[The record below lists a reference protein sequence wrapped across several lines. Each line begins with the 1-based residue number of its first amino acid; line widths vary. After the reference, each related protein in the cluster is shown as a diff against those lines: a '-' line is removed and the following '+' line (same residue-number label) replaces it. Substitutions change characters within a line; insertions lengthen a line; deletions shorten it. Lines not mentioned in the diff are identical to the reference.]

1 MLHSIVPRCEN
12 DAHNSGVHIVL
23 NSTVA
28 WLTCSILLHRK
39 LSSYFLP
46 FDSYPHD
53 KTMSNESKIDQPS
66 AASSSATYETGLPL
80 GQPSAASSASS
91 GDKRTTS
98 ASSGDKRMTS
108 ASSGDKRTSD
118 DRIGMFLPLGQPS
131 AASSATSASSGDK
144 RSTSASS
151 GGKRM
156 TSASSGDKRTSDDRI
171 GMFLPLGQPSAASSA
186 TSASSGDKRTSDDRI
201 GMLVVGVA
209 SNSAPSPLLLTPP
222 LTAAVSPEE
231 TPTVDGSRDDDGGW
245 AALINGVVRTP
256 DDDIS
261 SEAPDSPSSGD
272 YNSSLGSWWRT
283 YKNEAQA
290 ATKRKADAWAEEFEE
305 MEQGRQSAFITFDA
319 VEQLPSSSDA
329 AAAAAM
335 EQRGEESE

>member
-1 MLHSIVPRCEN
+1 
-12 DAHNSGVHIVL
+12 
-23 NSTVA
+23 
-28 WLTCSILLHRK
+28 
-39 LSSYFLP
+39 
-46 FDSYPHD
+46 
-53 KTMSNESKIDQPS
+53 
-66 AASSSATYETGLPL
+66 
-80 GQPSAASSASS
+80 
-91 GDKRTTS
+91 
-98 ASSGDKRMTS
+98 
-108 ASSGDKRTSD
+108 
-118 DRIGMFLPLGQPS
+118 
-131 AASSATSASSGDK
+131 
-144 RSTSASS
+144 
-151 GGKRM
+151 
-156 TSASSGDKRTSDDRI
+156 
-171 GMFLPLGQPSAASSA
+171 
-186 TSASSGDKRTSDDRI
+186 
-201 GMLVVGVA
+201 MLVVGVA

-231 TPTVDGSRDDDGGW
+231 TPTVDGRDDDGGW

>member
-91 GDKRTTS
+91 GDKRTTY
-98 ASSGDKRMTS
+98 ASSGD
-108 ASSGDKRTSD
+108 
-118 DRIGMFLPLGQPS
+118 
-131 AASSATSASSGDK
+131 
-144 RSTSASS
+144 
-151 GGKRM
+151 KRM

-231 TPTVDGSRDDDGGW
+231 TPTVDGRDDDGGW

-319 VEQLPSSSDA
+319 VEQLPSSLDA